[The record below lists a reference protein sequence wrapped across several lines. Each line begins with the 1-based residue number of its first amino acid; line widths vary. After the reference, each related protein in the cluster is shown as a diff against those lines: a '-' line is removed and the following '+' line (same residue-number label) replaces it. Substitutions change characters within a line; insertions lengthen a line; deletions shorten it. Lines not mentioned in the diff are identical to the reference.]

1 MKFMQNPLYI
11 LKKILYNRSV
21 WKAARINVKFR
32 SLTDMSLQELLGMLS
47 GLAVFMFG
55 MHTLSGAL
63 EKLAGGRIE
72 TLLEKMTSNP
82 IKGVGLGALVTAL
95 IQSSSATTVMLVG
108 FVNSGLMKIS
118 QVIGV
123 IMGANIGTTAT
134 AWLVSLSSTGG
145 GGETMVSQI
154 LNVSTFTALVAVFGV
169 FMIMFTKSDKKR
181 TIGTIMVGFAL
192 LMFGMD
198 MMSSAVEGLKDNEQF
213 TSIMTMFS
221 NPILGVLAGAL
232 LTAVLQS
239 SSVSIGILQ
248 SLSNKTGSIT
258 YSIALPIILG
268 QNIGT
273 CVTALLST
281 IGANKSAKRV
291 AIVHLYFNIIG
302 TFVFLGLFYLVNAF
316 IDLPFMEDQ
325 LNSVGIATIH
335 TCFNVLAT
343 ALFLPF
349 TKQLEKLACLTI
361 RDKEGDKTLEM
372 PMLDKRF
379 LNTPSVAIEQC
390 KNVAY
395 KMALLTKETLIKSLG
410 LVDNYD
416 AKIAQEIV
424 DNENTI
430 DIYEDKIGS
439 YILQVAS
446 KDLSVTDSQ
455 IVSNLLHTIGDL
467 ERISDHAVNIK
478 ETAEEMYT
486 KKVRFSEAAEEEV
499 SVITNALKEILG
511 MSIQSFLNGDVSLAK
526 EVEPLE
532 DVIDSLR
539 AELKNR
545 HIERLREGLCTIELG
560 FILQDLLTNFERV
573 SDHCSNIAVC
583 LIQIQENS
591 LDTHEYI
598 NELKRLDKSEFMD
611 EFNNYKAKYVLPD

>member
-1 MKFMQNPLYI
+1 
-11 LKKILYNRSV
+11 
-21 WKAARINVKFR
+21 
-32 SLTDMSLQELLGMLS
+32 MSFQEILGMLS

-63 EKLAGGRIE
+63 EKLAGGKIE

-134 AWLVSLSSTGG
+134 AWLVSLSSAGG
-145 GGETMVSQI
+145 SGETLVSQI
-154 LNVSTFTALVAVFGV
+154 LNVSTFTALIAVFGV

-198 MMSSAVEGLKDNEQF
+198 MMSAAVEGLKDNEQF

-248 SLSNKTGSIT
+248 SISNKTGSIT

-302 TFVFLGLFYLVNAF
+302 TVVFLSLFYLVNSM
-316 IDLPFMEDQ
+316 IDLPFMEEQ

-361 RDKEGDKTLEM
+361 RDKEDDKALEM

-410 LVDNYD
+410 LVGNYD
-416 AKIAQEIV
+416 AKIAQEIIN
-424 DNENTI
+424 NENTI

-478 ETAEEMYT
+478 ETAEEMFT

-499 SVITNALKEILG
+499 GVITSALKEILD
-511 MSIQSFLNGDVSLAK
+511 MSIQSFLNGDVALAK

-545 HIERLREGLCTIELG
+545 HIERLREGICTIELG